1 MKKYLV
7 LFCLLVFAFA
17 NAQSGAKIVFSVK
30 DNILDFGKISKKTD
44 DGIRVFQFKN
54 EGDAVLVISDIQA
67 TSSCAVISKKSE
79 PILPGGSGEIIIR
92 YNMKTG
98 PIRKTIQVETNAV
111 NYDSGRVSLKIIGE
125 VVVGE

>member
-1 MKKYLV
+1 MKKYLS
-7 LFCLLVFAFA
+7 LLCIVSFALA
-17 NAQSGAKIVFSVK
+17 NAQNGAKIVFSLK
-30 DNILDFGKISKKTD
+30 DNVLDFGKISKKTD

-54 EGDAVLVISDIQA
+54 TGDDTLVIKDIQA

-79 PILPGGSGEIIIR
+79 PIAAGGLGEIIIR

-125 VVVGE
+125 VVEN